1 MTTLRA
7 MPVREDRWQP
17 DDHIYE
23 GLLQRCVA
31 DAEAADSPDGGAE
44 FMAAGLVLAVLAV
57 VILFVSS
64 SANAAILICGLLFA
78 AVFGYV
84 VTRKVPPGDRRGALR
99 GLGGAGRLPAG
110 FLVHPAAWKAGM
122 REHVQG
128 IPESQLRAAA
138 DMCHLYP
145 GTVDDLLIFVGNLAI
160 HVPPKQHPT
169 PDDVARRGR
178 AMVRLG
184 LPLIADHIKTTP
196 ALPRPGEPAGQG
208 RKK

>member
-1 MTTLRA
+1 MTLRA
-7 MPVREDRWQP
+7 MPLREDRWQP

-23 GLLQRCVA
+23 GLLRRSVA
-31 DAEAADSPDGGAE
+31 DAEAAESPDGGAE

-64 SANAAILICGLLFA
+64 SANTAILVCGLLFA

-84 VTRKVPPGDRRGALR
+84 VTTRKAPQGNRGQALR

-110 FLVHPAAWKAGM
+110 YLVHPAAWQAGM
-122 REHVQG
+122 REHVRG

-145 GTVDDLLIFVGNLAI
+145 GTVDDLLVFVGNVAI
-160 HVPPKQHPT
+160 HVPPKHNAT
-169 PDDVARRGR
+169 PEDVAKRAR
-178 AMVRLG
+178 AMVRIG

-196 ALPRPGEPAGQG
+196 ALPRPGDKGKG
-208 RKK
+208 KKK